1 MRIISQNGDFDIE
14 YKNCHLIV
22 NRKCFEIE
30 AETNNPNFTPVMASY
45 SSIEKCRKAMEMLH
59 EAYCGAIY
67 MKHAD
72 YEIDNIDLSQEFEK
86 KIREFRE
93 KMLKPY
99 FLDVNIKNPV
109 IKCKAFRF
117 PYDDEVEV

>member
-45 SSIEKCRKAMEMLH
+45 SSIEKCRKAMEMLR
-59 EAYCGAIY
+59 EAYCGNLHIY
-67 MKHAD
+67 VDQFVLMAQHYASRP
-72 YEIDNIDLSQEFEK
+72 EL
-86 KIREFRE
+86 
-93 KMLKPY
+93 LKLLNEAVEHVKY
-99 FLDVNIKNPV
+99 
-109 IKCKAFRF
+109 FRF
-117 PYDDEVEV
+117 PSDNEVEE